1 VEFVGVF
8 LGFTIL
14 KSFLAFVGD
23 ILFVLLEINLNVLLV
38 SLILLLHRE
47 ELGIQITLELG
58 LVNLDSVCSFL
69 IAAFACLD
77 VVDKIAQCSR
87 LLCVRFTLGISDSVL

>member
-38 SLILLLHRE
+38 SLILHRE

-77 VVDKIAQCSR
+77 VVNKFAQSGR
-87 LLCVRFTLGISDSVL
+87 LLCVRFTL

>member
-1 VEFVGVF
+1 MEFVGVF

-47 ELGIQITLELG
+47 EFGIQITLELG

-69 IAAFACLD
+69 IAAFTCLD
-77 VVDKIAQCSR
+77 VVNKFAQSGR
-87 LLCVRFTLGISDSVL
+87 LLCVRFTL